1 MLVGDKADTA
11 SRGLIGSLEFPPVRC
26 GTSFTL
32 TNFDSKNVVTDIW
45 DLNYVIPESD
55 VLSYLPVLQALKGD
69 IKEVEVKVMGN
80 FNVHSLRKLQ
90 RMHQLINLKARV
102 KNEDEWFQ
110 NKENIEPPH
119 NTCLPLDENASQECH
134 QLLKTKSNGKI
145 IFKPSTV
152 VADIASICCNQW
164 LSKNPLN
171 KYHFLI
177 HGFILAQIIRKR
189 HH

>member
-55 VLSYLPVLQALKGD
+55 VLSYLPVLQAFKGD
-69 IKEVEVKVMGN
+69 IKEVEVKGMGN

-119 NTCLPLDENASQECH
+119 NTCLPLDENAIQECH
-134 QLLKTKSNGKI
+134 QL
-145 IFKPSTV
+145 
-152 VADIASICCNQW
+152 Q
-164 LSKNPLN
+164 KN
-171 KYHFLI
+171 
-177 HGFILAQIIRKR
+177 
-189 HH
+189 